1 MSKRVLI
8 VTASLRPNSNSDAL
22 AAAFA
27 EGARTAGHTVESVS
41 LKGKAIGF
49 CTGCMACQKTE
60 RCVIRDDAAALAE
73 KVGAAD
79 VVVFATPVYYY
90 GLSGQLKTLLDRCN
104 PLFPADYRFREVY
117 LLATAA
123 DAEESAVEGSVRG
136 MEGWVACFERARLAG
151 TVFAGG
157 VDAPGEIQGHPSLRV
172 AADLGAAIR

>member
-1 MSKRVLI
+1 
-8 VTASLRPNSNSDAL
+8 
-22 AAAFA
+22 
-27 EGARTAGHTVESVS
+27 
-41 LKGKAIGF
+41 
-49 CTGCMACQKTE
+49 MACQKTE

-123 DAEESAVEGSVRG
+123 DVEESAVEGSVRG

>member
-157 VDAPGEIQGHPSLRV
+157 VDAPGEIQGPPSLRV

>member
-1 MSKRVLI
+1 MSKKVLI
-8 VTASLRPNSNSDAL
+8 VSTSLRRDSNSDLL
-22 AAAFA
+22 AQRFA
-27 EGARTAGHTVESVS
+27 QGARDAGHQVEFIS
-41 LKGKAIGF
+41 LRGKDIRF
-49 CTGCMACQKTE
+49 CTGCMACLKAP
-60 RCVIRDDAAALAE
+60 RCVIQDDAAAIVE
-73 KVGAAD
+73 KMGAAD
-79 VVVFATPVYYY
+79 IICFATPVYYY
-90 GLSGQLKTLLDRCN
+90 ELSGQLKTLLDRCN